1 MAAAVS
7 PLEEALVERL
17 AELVAGRV
25 LELLSDRLGDPSPGE
40 NSPPT
45 SWRERLWTAHPET
58 RLGVRELAEALGKSR
73 SWVYSRT
80 SRSCPTSRR
89 IPHSLDDSGELSFR
103 VGEIRD
109 WLVRSETRVLSI
121 RPSADNS
128 VEDRRRKSA

>member
-1 MAAAVS
+1 M
-7 PLEEALVERL
+7 
-17 AELVAGRV
+17 
-25 LELLSDRLGDPSPGE
+25 ELLSDRVRDPSPGG
-40 NSPPT
+40 NPSPA

-80 SRSCPTSRR
+80 GRSCPAGRR
-89 IPHSLDDSGELSFR
+89 IPHSLDDSGEHSFR

-121 RPSADNS
+121 RPSVDNS
-128 VEDRRRKSA
+128 VDGRRRRSA